1 MTNKDKS
8 LSYTLTLSSAQ
19 KQVSEAQ
26 QLYNL
31 GKSLLET
38 YLCSDHPVAY
48 RDMAVKLL
56 IDHSYNSKMYGEII
70 RDYIENGQRV
80 ENKKTGKENIVVDVT
95 GFALINAYLTVIST
109 CENELE
115 TLGISMRTH

>member
-80 ENKKTGKENIVVDVT
+80 ATPLLLCLVCIELSDII
-95 GFALINAYLTVIST
+95 FAFDSVPAD
-109 CENELE
+109 
-115 TLGISMRTH
+115 LG